1 MNVMTLASVAEL
13 GAHPAMAL
21 ILGGIVAAFLRG
33 RAASLCLVIAP
44 VLGLWYVWTLD
55 VGSSSSIVLFGQEI
69 HSVFVDRQAKL
80 FGYLFHLAA
89 LIAGI
94 YSFHLRDP
102 WQVSMGLLYAATA
115 VGVAFAGDM
124 LSLFLWWEGLA
135 VTSVFQIWC
144 RRTERSE
151 QAGFRYL
158 FFHISSGLLL
168 LAGILFRYHEEG
180 DSALSLDS
188 LTDALESG
196 DVGALLILIAIGIK
210 AAFPGLHVWLKDGYA
225 EATATGPVW
234 LCAFTTKA
242 AVCMLARLF
251 PGAEVLMV
259 VGAGM
264 AMFPIFFAVI
274 ENDLRRVLCYSKI
287 NQIGFMVVGIGIG
300 TDLAIDGAIAHVFT
314 HVIYKGLLFM
324 SMGAVLFRLGEVRG
338 SELGGLYK
346 SMPWTTGFCII
357 GAASISAFPLF
368 SGFVSKSMIMLE
380 AATQGH
386 HLLWF
391 LLLFAAAGVVE
402 HAGIKVPYFAF
413 FSHDSGLRPKEA
425 PSNMLIAMGISSFL
439 CIFLGC
445 NPAWLYELLPNK
457 ALMADGTVYHPYDF
471 THVINQTQL
480 LLFAMLAVTVLMLR
494 KAYPPETR
502 SINLDVDWFYR
513 KAGRYFIQYMDSFW
527 NRLNELAHSFF
538 IGKVVGKVTEFTKAG
553 HVHFVDYLSDSM
565 HEMGLLG
572 KDSKTKAKNKLRKRT
587 GLGVHQV
594 GLTAFLGILFLVA
607 FLILAW
613 SA

>member
-1 MNVMTLASVAEL
+1 MNEAILALAGEVGGHPTLAL
-13 GAHPAMAL
+13 IIGA
-21 ILGGIVAAFLRG
+21 ILAAFLRG
-33 RAASLCLVIAP
+33 RYASMVMVLAP
-44 VLGLWYVWTLD
+44 VIGLGFVSTLEPGTQS
-55 VGSSSSIVLFGQEI
+55 VVSLFGQDI
-69 HSVFVDRQAKL
+69 VLTAVDKQAKL

-102 WQVSMGLLYAATA
+102 LQVSMGLLYAATA

-124 LSLFLWWEGLA
+124 ISVFLWWEGLA
-135 VTSVFQIWC
+135 LTSVFQIWC
-144 RRTERSE
+144 RRTKQAEE
-151 QAGFRYL
+151 AGFRYL
-158 FFHISSGLLL
+158 FFHICSGLLL
-168 LAGILFRYHEEG
+168 LAGILFRYHGEGEEAF
-180 DSALSLDS
+180 ALTP
-188 LTDALESG
+188 LTEALESG
-196 DVGALLILIAIGIK
+196 DVGALLILLAVGIK

-225 EATATGPVW
+225 EATVTGPVW

-300 TDLAIDGAIAHVFT
+300 TPLAIDGAIAHVFT

-324 SMGAVLFRLGEVRG
+324 SMGAVLYRAREIRA
-338 SELGGLYK
+338 SELGGLFR
-346 SMPWTTGFCII
+346 SMPWTSGFCII

-368 SGFVSKSMIMLE
+368 SGFVSKSMIMYE
-380 AATQGH
+380 AAAGGH
-386 HLLWF
+386 YLLWF

-425 PSNMLIAMGISSFL
+425 PINMLIAMAISSFL

-445 NPAWLYELLPNK
+445 NPDWLYGMLPS
-457 ALMADGTVYHPYDF
+457 GGCGYQPYDA
-471 THVINQTQL
+471 THSINQTQL
-480 LLFAMLAVTVLMLR
+480 LLFSMLAVAFLMLR
-494 KAYPPETR
+494 GTYPAEKR

-513 KAGRYFIQYMDSFW
+513 KAGRMFLVWMNDFW
-527 NRLNELAHSFF
+527 NQLNERAHGFF
-538 IGKVVGKVTEFTKAG
+538 IGKVAGRVCDFAKAG
-553 HVHFVDYLSDSM
+553 HVQVVELLFDPMY
-565 HEMGLLG
+565 EAGLLSG
-572 KDSKTKAKNKLRKRT
+572 PKAKAKAKLAKRT
-587 GLGVHQV
+587 GLGVFQV
-594 GLTAFLGILFLVA
+594 GFTALLGIVLLALFV
-607 FLILAW
+607 FLAMDFG
-613 SA
+613 S